1 MTAYTLQLPDETLS
15 KLDLLAK
22 KLDRS
27 PASVVAQAIEDF
39 VRLEEWRVR
48 EIEAGLIEAEAGDF
62 ASPEEV
68 ERVIERFVAR
78 NT

>member
-27 PASVVAQAIEDF
+27 PASVAAQAIEDF

-78 NT
+78 KI

>member
-78 NT
+78 KT

>member
-1 MTAYTLQLPDETLS
+1 MTSYTLQLPDETLS

-27 PASVVAQAIEDF
+27 PASVAAQAIEDF

-48 EIEAGLIEAEAGDF
+48 EIEAGLADAEAGDF
-62 ASPEEV
+62 ASPED
-68 ERVIERFVAR
+68 VAR
-78 NT
+78 ITARFAARTS

>member
-27 PASVVAQAIEDF
+27 PASVVAQAIGVPRRRADQF
-39 VRLEEWRVR
+39 RDCGACRLSGDGPRRAR
-48 EIEAGLIEAEAGDF
+48 ERHA
-62 ASPEEV
+62 
-68 ERVIERFVAR
+68 
-78 NT
+78 